1 MKLLGLG
8 LPQLRKT
15 VFKRRGNSM
24 ISANNSTV
32 DDASQHSDGP
42 YERRSRGGCCSR
54 GNWSAMNIAA
64 MVLGFVFFWPLGLAV
79 LFWIISGR
87 SVKDIP
93 EAVQTKWSSMFGGS
107 FGRGRGQGNLN
118 SENSVFDDFQQTQ
131 YDRIS
136 EIKEEI
142 KNRARSFRD
151 FRSSAR
157 RRAEEKEFRDFMAG
171 NPVREDD

>member
-1 MKLLGLG
+1 MELLGLSKS
-8 LPQLRKT
+8 QLRKT
-15 VFKRRGNSM
+15 VFYRRGKNM
-24 ISANNSTV
+24 ISANNSTM
-32 DDASQHSDGP
+32 DDASQHSDAP
-42 YERRSRGGCCSR
+42 YGRRSRGGCCTR
-54 GNWSAMNIAA
+54 GNWSGLNIAA

-79 LFWIISGR
+79 LFWNISGR

-93 EAVQTKWSSMFGGS
+93 QAVQSKWSSTFGGS
-107 FGRGRGQGNLN
+107 FSRGRHHGSAD
-118 SENSVFDDFQQTQ
+118 SENSVFDEFQQTQ

-142 KNRARSFRD
+142 KNRARSFTD
-151 FRSSAR
+151 FRSNAR